1 MRRAARERFDGMNVN
16 WAGIADLEGE
26 AAAEAFGI
34 IAGEV
39 EGQVSWWRGQLQAQ
53 RYEPDQV
60 ERPVSEYRR
69 AAMRDLQRRLEKE
82 KRAA

>member
-1 MRRAARERFDGMNVN
+1 MRRAARERFDGMNVD

-39 EGQVSWWRGQLQAQ
+39 EGQVSWRAN
-53 RYEPDQV
+53 
-60 ERPVSEYRR
+60 SCRR
-69 AAMRDLQRRLEKE
+69 NDTNPIRSNALCPSIGGRQCGTCSDG
-82 KRAA
+82 